1 MSFSTDDFAKA
12 LEQHDYQF
20 QRSQVVRGKV
30 VSYESDGIYID
41 IGGKAAAFLP
51 LEEASLGRIANLA
64 EYLPVDAEREF
75 MIIRE
80 QDADGQVTLSLRQIQ
95 IRQSWKQMAALQ
107 EESQSIQVR
116 VSGVNRGG
124 VTVDVRGIRG
134 FIPRSHLVDRENLEA
149 LVGKALTVSPIE
161 VDPERKKLVLSQRLA
176 TQAASLGQLEIGQ
189 LVAGKI
195 VSIKPFG
202 LFVEFSGATGLL
214 HINQISKN
222 YVSSL
227 ETLFSH
233 GQPLKAV
240 ILDVDDIRK
249 RVSLST
255 KVLENFPGEMLEN
268 LSEVMATAESR
279 AETARLAM
287 TAAKVPVSQPV
298 ATDELAAA
306 ELDGEQPETDG
317 ARAEDLGSEEAAP
330 AKLLAKPLAKLLD
343 QPKSE
348 PESEPKSEPKSGLA

>member
-1 MSFSTDDFAKA
+1 M
-12 LEQHDYQF
+12 
-20 QRSQVVRGKV
+20 
-30 VSYESDGIYID
+30 
-41 IGGKAAAFLP
+41 P

-64 EYLPVDAEREF
+64 EYLPVGEEREF

-107 EESQSIQVR
+107 EDKQSIQVR
-116 VSGVNRGG
+116 VSGINRGG

-134 FIPRSHLVDRENLEA
+134 FIPRSHLVDRDNLEA

-189 LVAGKI
+189 LVEGKI

-202 LFVEFSGATGLL
+202 LFVEFAGTTGLL

-227 ETLFSH
+227 EALFSL
-233 GQPLKAV
+233 GQPLKALIV
-240 ILDVDDIRK
+240 DVDSVRK

-255 KVLENFPGEMLEN
+255 KVLENFPGEMLESP
-268 LSEVMATAESR
+268 SEVMATASSR
-279 AETARLAM
+279 AEKARGSMSASAVSLA
-287 TAAKVPVSQPV
+287 PVS
-298 ATDELAAA
+298 DLAA
-306 ELDGEQPETDG
+306 DQPEALD
-317 ARAEDLGSEEAAP
+317 ASSDAAP
-330 AKLLAKPLAKLLD
+330 EAINRAQSASLRLRSEIRSGIRFSLRL
-343 QPKSE
+343 QPAPRSV
-348 PESEPKSEPKSGLA
+348 SGDKFRAGRRSCCWVQCRSPG